1 MIVRLNH
8 ERKYRFPAVKIDI
21 RKKLVMHASFSGHTF
36 DREFLNAE

>member
-8 ERKYRFPAVKIDI
+8 ERKYHLPAVKIDV
-21 RKKLVMHASFSGHTF
+21 RNKLLMHAYFSGHTF